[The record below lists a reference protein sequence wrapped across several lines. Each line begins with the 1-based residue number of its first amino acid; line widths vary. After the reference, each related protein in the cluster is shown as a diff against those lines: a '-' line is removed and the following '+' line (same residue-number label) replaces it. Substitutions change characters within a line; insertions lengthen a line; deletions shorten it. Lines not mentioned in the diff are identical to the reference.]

1 MTLIKRNLSISSS
14 LITLKK
20 SNINSELKKY
30 QALNDKV
37 INPVNTLINTF
48 KVEDLKNANNQIN
61 ENITKLGSILINHY
75 NFSNA
80 NIKNFQ
86 YNINTFNNFR
96 NLLHNILDAILL
108 AIRNNE
114 LLISVNEKLDN
125 ANSILND
132 SEKLIEYF
140 NSRYKNIFN
149 TISQTSSNVSGLEL
163 KQEYAIYLELYG
175 VPENLI
181 FDSEKISEILL
192 KIDAGIY

>member
-1 MTLIKRNLSISSS
+1 M
-14 LITLKK
+14 
-20 SNINSELKKY
+20 
-30 QALNDKV
+30 
-37 INPVNTLINTF
+37 INTF